1 MGGDIFGWV
10 MAGEHFYGGGWTYV
24 LGDWGGWTFFMDG
37 WVVGGMFCLGWG
49 GMGKWFLYS
58 PSENK
63 HMFYYILILLN
74 ISVAW

>member
-1 MGGDIFGWV
+1 
-10 MAGEHFYGGGWTYV
+10 
-24 LGDWGGWTFFMDG
+24 MDG